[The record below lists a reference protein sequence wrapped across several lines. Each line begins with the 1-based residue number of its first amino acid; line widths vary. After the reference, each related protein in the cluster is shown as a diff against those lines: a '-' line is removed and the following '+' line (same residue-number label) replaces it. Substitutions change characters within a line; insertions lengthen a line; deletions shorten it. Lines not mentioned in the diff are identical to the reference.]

1 MASIEDKKAF
11 LRQYLNCVRAEK
23 GINDEIET
31 LRASAMLPAIAM
43 DGMPHGTNKSD
54 LSSYMAMLDDLMR
67 KLNAELKRKRNA
79 RAEIMAAIEKLPNET
94 EKLVLKFRYINGWK
108 WERIAEETYYSYQH
122 IHKIHGKALQ
132 HLEIP

>member
-67 KLNAELKRKRNA
+67 KLNAELKRKWNA

-108 WERIAEETYYSYQH
+108 WERIAEMLGYEYRHVTRL
-122 IHKIHGKALQ
+122 HGNALS
-132 HLEIP
+132 HLELP

>member
-54 LSSYMAMLDDLMR
+54 YSSYAAMLDDLMR
-67 KLNAELKRKRNA
+67 KLNAELKRKWNA

-108 WERIAEETYYSYQH
+108 WERIAEMLGYEYRHVTRL
-122 IHKIHGKALQ
+122 HGNALS
-132 HLEIP
+132 HLELP

>member
-108 WERIAEETYYSYQH
+108 WERIAEMLGYEYRHVTRL
-122 IHKIHGKALQ
+122 HGNALS
-132 HLEIP
+132 HLDIP